1 MTFQDS
7 LKNTKLDFSKIIII
21 PSGGGTSLKY
31 DFEINPRDFL
41 KYAKEDIASKEI
53 RGIINSI
60 SNSKRAIDCQID
72 NVLYNLGIDYHKI
85 PKSVENFV
93 KCFEIA
99 NDTSFKSKLI
109 SALNLAPNFLISKTR
124 VVRHRLEHH
133 YKTPSIDEANDSI
146 DIADLF
152 IRSIEGLLKL
162 PTSDFYITDEKH
174 YQKDY
179 NAFHENFDSG
189 YLFSFDLG
197 EDKIK
202 LREIYPGS
210 RDTIIYVP
218 NTEPEFFGF
227 IRLMN
232 SIDDD
237 FELTNSFKAIAQ
249 LINHPT
255 PSKHIDVIQY

>member
-1 MTFQDS
+1 
-7 LKNTKLDFSKIIII
+7 
-21 PSGGGTSLKY
+21 
-31 DFEINPRDFL
+31 
-41 KYAKEDIASKEI
+41 
-53 RGIINSI
+53 
-60 SNSKRAIDCQID
+60 
-72 NVLYNLGIDYHKI
+72 
-85 PKSVENFV
+85 
-93 KCFEIA
+93 
-99 NDTSFKSKLI
+99 
-109 SALNLAPNFLISKTR
+109 
-124 VVRHRLEHH
+124 LEHH

-179 NAFHENFDSG
+179 NIFHENFDSG

-237 FELTNSFKAIAQ
+237 FELTNSFKVIAQ

-255 PSKHIDVIQY
+255 PSKHIDVIQC